1 MMLAVV
7 FFLLLIQQIYGSSY
21 TVKMNEVDV
30 NCIKESKKLSSLPI
44 QIIAFN
50 IWNNELSLP
59 GALDL
64 SMTINVT
71 KKLSDK
77 IQFSTKVERKFGS
90 AWLDLPCLAGIGAC
104 DKLSFC
110 DLIKQACQS
119 KSLIR
124 ANAKNASNPC
134 SCDLDT
140 GIYTFE
146 HVPMKI
152 KRKKSAKL
160 VKPMTTGT
168 YRFKIKFFEPKT
180 KAPVGCV
187 NGYLT
192 LFKANKF
199 L

>member
-1 MMLAVV
+1 MMLAVI
-7 FFLLLIQQIYGSSY
+7 FFLLVIQQIDGASY
-21 TVKMNEVDV
+21 IVKMNEVDV
-30 NCIKESKKLSSLPI
+30 NCIKEPTKLPSLPI

-50 IWNNELSLP
+50 IWNNELSIP
-59 GALDL
+59 GVLDL
-64 SMTINVT
+64 SMSINVT

-77 IQFSTKVERKFGS
+77 IQFSTKVERKLGP
-90 AWLDLPCLAGIGAC
+90 AWIDLPCLAGIGAC

-110 DLIKQACQS
+110 DLIKQACKN

-124 ANAKNASNPC
+124 SNVKNASNLC
-134 SCDLDT
+134 ACDLDVGT
-140 GIYTFE
+140 YTLE
-146 HVPMKI
+146 HVPINI

-160 VKPMTTGT
+160 MKPVTTGP

-180 KAPVGCV
+180 KATVGCV

-192 LFKANKF
+192 LFKPNKF

>member
-1 MMLAVV
+1 
-7 FFLLLIQQIYGSSY
+7 
-21 TVKMNEVDV
+21 MNEVDV
-30 NCIKESKKLSSLPI
+30 NCVKEPKKLPSLPI

-50 IWNNELSLP
+50 IWNNELSIP

-64 SMTINVT
+64 SMSINVT
-71 KKLSDK
+71 TKLSDK
-77 IQFSTKVERKFGS
+77 VQFSTKVERKFGP
-90 AWLDLPCLAGIGAC
+90 AWIDLPCLAGIGAC

-124 ANAKNASNPC
+124 SNAKNASNPC
-134 SCDLDT
+134 SCDLDIGT
-140 GIYTFE
+140 YTFE
-146 HVPMKI
+146 HVPIKI

-160 VKPMTTGT
+160 MKPMTTGP
-168 YRFKIKFFEPKT
+168 YRFKIKFFEQKT
-180 KAPVGCV
+180 KATVGCV

-192 LFKANKF
+192 LFKPNKF